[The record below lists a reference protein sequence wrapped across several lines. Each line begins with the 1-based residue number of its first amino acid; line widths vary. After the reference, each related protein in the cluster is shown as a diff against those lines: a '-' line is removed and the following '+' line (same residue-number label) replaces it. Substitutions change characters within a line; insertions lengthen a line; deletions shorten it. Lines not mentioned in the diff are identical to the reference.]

1 MASNA
6 SNESEVKEPEN
17 EEVDLGFPLTDV
29 TLVVEDRKI
38 YVNKDILSEHSP
50 VFNTMFK
57 GQFKESTAEEIILQ
71 GKRAADF
78 VKFLKCFYPNM
89 KDPISGEN
97 VLQVLP
103 LAHEYQSPL
112 VADCEDFMIAMC
124 KPNIGLTVSTLLDYI
139 LAGEKYGLTKFL
151 EAAVEFCAHVD
162 FELLNGN
169 TFARSG
175 SYSRGVYKKLIDKNI
190 FLKFSKIEFKTQF
203 AIAKRR
209 VQQLEMNW
217 KKRECSDELQNDYT
231 IQLS

>member
-1 MASNA
+1 M
-6 SNESEVKEPEN
+6 
-17 EEVDLGFPLTDV
+17 
-29 TLVVEDRKI
+29 
-38 YVNKDILSEHSP
+38 
-50 VFNTMFK
+50 
-57 GQFKESTAEEIILQ
+57 
-71 GKRAADF
+71 
-78 VKFLKCFYPNM
+78 
-89 KDPISGEN
+89 SGEN

-124 KPNIGLTVSTLLDYI
+124 KPNIGLNVSTLLDYI

-190 FLKFSKIEFKTQF
+190 FLKFSKIELKTQF